1 MATLDKG
8 RTSGTP
14 HLVKG
19 PLGEDHPKKIILNLD
34 VMREDERN
42 TFFAEIYCF
51 DIGRKKVCM
60 DLCFV
65 DIYY

>member
-8 RTSGTP
+8 RISGIP

-42 TFFAEIYCF
+42 TFFVEIYF
-51 DIGRKKVCM
+51 VDIGINVCM

-65 DIYY
+65 DIFY